1 MTPLRAITYL
11 VPGLPLGFFEAI
23 VDALGP
29 NASLI
34 SDGRTSGPSTGEVDP
49 FTAGLVEVG
58 FMCAPAYLALRRQA
72 DEPAVRLLGVAPVFN
87 DPRAVGLPT
96 YYADVVVRHDDPAV
110 TFADL
115 RGRTVGYNDAIS
127 LSGRLALLLHLAELG
142 EDASY
147 FSALIATGSHDAS
160 LQALHDGSIDVA
172 TMDSTTLR
180 LRRATHHPLAGEVR
194 VIEGLGPHPIQPI
207 VVRSTVSEDDRRSM
221 CAALTRFSY
230 SALGRQRLGDFGCLG
245 FAEVDETSYAAL
257 DAALARLQVQ
267 SEPRQ

>member
-1 MTPLRAITYL
+1 MTPVRAITYL

-29 NASLI
+29 DASLI
-34 SDGRTSGPSTGEVDP
+34 ADGRASGPCAGEVDP
-49 FTAGLVEVG
+49 FTAGSVDLG
-58 FMCAPAYLALRRQA
+58 FMCAPAYLALRRQT
-72 DEPAVRLLGVAPVFN
+72 DEPTVRLLGIAPIFN
-87 DPRAVGLPT
+87 DPRSLGRPT

-127 LSGRLALLLHLAELG
+127 LSGRLALLLHLADLG
-142 EDASY
+142 EDATY
-147 FSALIATGSHDAS
+147 FSELVATGSHDAS

-180 LRRATHHPLAGEVR
+180 LRRAAQHPLAEAVR

-207 VVRSTVSEDDRRSM
+207 VVRSTVSDDERLTM
-221 CAALTRFSY
+221 CTTLADFSA
-230 SALGRQRLGDFGCLG
+230 SALGRKRLGEFGCLG
-245 FAEVDETSYAAL
+245 FAGVSDASYAAL
-257 DAALARLQVQ
+257 DAALVRLQVE
-267 SEPRQ
+267 SDTRP